1 MLDHMRCT
9 FYKAELVDNV
19 EAECEHQH
27 RVRPIPGAIMTR
39 VYSMCPVICLALA
52 YCGATVSGED
62 KSANATIQ
70 SPLSPQESLRHL
82 KVAPGLRVELVAAEP
97 QVIDPVAI
105 AFDEGGRLWVVEMS
119 DYPRGPGPNE
129 APKSRVRI
137 LEDRDQDGH
146 FETASTFAD
155 QLLFATGL
163 QLWKGGA
170 FITLA
175 GKVVYFCDTTGDG
188 KADTREIWFSGFA
201 QKNEQLR
208 ANHPTLG
215 PDHRVYIA
223 NGLRDGTIVG
233 RPAADGTPAT
243 PVSISG
249 RDFRFDPLTGDYDAV
264 TGSGQFG
271 LTYDNFGN
279 RFVCTNRNATKQIVL
294 QRRYPDRVPLL
305 QVPALTYDV
314 TPAGA
319 AAEVF
324 SLSRNWTAYSGHAGQ
339 ITAACGVTV
348 YRGSALPEEYLN
360 NIFVCE
366 PPGNLVHRRI
376 LEPQGAIFQSHR
388 ARPKVEF
395 LASPDDWFR
404 PVNLTIGPDGALYV
418 VDMYRAVVEHPHWI
432 PEEVSQKLPLQA
444 GSDRG
449 RIYRV
454 VQANSATTSDTTPRK
469 RFGLRGLR
477 SRSTAELVP
486 LLTAPNAWWRETAAR
501 LLYERQ
507 DDTVDEVL
515 RAMLRSGDTAT
526 ARCHAL
532 WSLDGI
538 KRLSREDV
546 LAALT
551 DSSPRVREQGVR
563 LSERWLKDSPA
574 LLRRVIDLASD
585 ADARVRFQVA
595 LSLGESEK
603 IAQVVTALERIAL
616 HDQADSWTRL
626 AVLSATGEYAGQML
640 LKLLQRRDSGINA
653 PAARDLVGDLSHLV
667 GASRKKA
674 EIEQVLDAVLKTPS
688 ETPFSAQQ
696 LIVLK
701 QLGQG
706 IAWRSGS
713 FAALIAELV
722 DQNGSTGR
730 RLAALLERIA
740 STARDKQA
748 TLRLRR
754 DCLEVLRYAGFS
766 RAGATLLEIVQ
777 STATQELR
785 LLAMDVASSY
795 DDPQISRVLLADFG
809 SQTPAVRR
817 AVLDA
822 MLSNRGRVRM
832 LLGELAA
839 KNIAITELS
848 PAAVQQLIRDP
859 DPEVSGQAKRV
870 LGAMVP
876 ADRQKIISEY
886 QAAIATRG
894 DVQRGR
900 EIFSKNCAECHRIG
914 ELGVTVGPYIGDFT
928 QKPNVRN
935 NPSVIL
941 ESILNP
947 NRAIDAN
954 YVSYTI
960 VTTAG
965 KVLTG
970 IVAQETGVGVTLQ
983 QSKGKR
989 LTVLRRDIEVIRS
1002 NQTSLMPEGFEKN
1015 ISLAQMADLIAFLK
1029 EWRFLDNLVPLEKRS
1044 RSPEE
1049 TPR

>member
-1 MLDHMRCT
+1 
-9 FYKAELVDNV
+9 
-19 EAECEHQH
+19 
-27 RVRPIPGAIMTR
+27 MTR
-39 VYSMCPVICLALA
+39 LYLMCPIIVLAVT
-52 YCGATVSGED
+52 YCGPMVFGED
-62 KSANATIQ
+62 KTANATIQ
-70 SPLSPQESLRHL
+70 SPLSPEESLRYL

-105 AFDEGGRLWVVEMS
+105 AFDEEGRLWTVEMS

-129 APKSRVRI
+129 VPKSRVRI

-146 FETASTFAD
+146 FETARTFVD
-155 QLLFATGL
+155 RLLFATGL

-170 FITLA
+170 LVTLA
-175 GKVVYFCDTTGDG
+175 GKVVYFRDTTGDG
-188 KADTREIWFSGFA
+188 KADTRETWFSGFA

-215 PDHRVYIA
+215 PDHRIYIA

-233 RPAADGTPAT
+233 RPAADGTPAR

-249 RDFRFDPLTGDYDAV
+249 RDFRFDPLTGDYGAV

-294 QRRYPDRVPLL
+294 QRRYLDREPLL

-324 SLSRNWTAYSGHAGQ
+324 SLSRNWTAYSDHAGQ

-348 YRGSALPEEYLN
+348 YRGSALPAEYLN

-376 LEPQGAIFQSHR
+376 LEPDGVIFRSRR

-444 GSDRG
+444 GNDRG

-454 VQANSATTSDTTPRK
+454 VQENAAADAEAATRK
-469 RFGLRGLR
+469 RFGPGGLK
-477 SRSTAELVP
+477 SRSTTELVQM
-486 LLTAPNAWWRETAAR
+486 LTASNAWWRETAAR

-507 DDTVDEVL
+507 DGTVEGVL
-515 RAMLRSGDTAT
+515 RAMLRGGDTAT
-526 ARCHAL
+526 ARCHAM

-538 KRLSREDV
+538 KRLTLEDV
-546 LAALT
+546 LVAMA
-551 DSSPRVREQGVR
+551 DRHPRVREQGVR
-563 LSERWLKDSPA
+563 LAERWLEDSSVV
-574 LLRRVIDLASD
+574 LRHVVDLASD

-595 LSLGESEK
+595 LSLGKSENTAQK
-603 IAQVVTALERIAL
+603 ITALERIAL
-616 HDQADSWTRL
+616 HEQGDAWTQL
-626 AVLSATGEYAGQML
+626 AVLSAAGEYAEPML
-640 LKLLQRRDSGINA
+640 LKLLQPRDNQVARQSGQDFIRGLA
-653 PAARDLVGDLSHLV
+653 HLV
-667 GASRKKA
+667 GARHKNS
-674 EIEQVLDAVLKTPS
+674 EIERVLDAVLKSSSLPQL
-688 ETPFSAQQ
+688 SARQ

-701 QLGQG
+701 NLGRG
-706 IAWRSGS
+706 MAWRSRS
-713 FAALIAELV
+713 FAALIAALI
-722 DQNGSTGR
+722 DNAGSTGR
-730 RLAALLERIA
+730 RLAELLEQIA
-740 STARDKQA
+740 FLARDSHTA
-748 TLRLRR
+748 MPLRR
-754 DCLEVLRYAGFS
+754 HCIEVLRYAGFS
-766 RAGATLLEIVQ
+766 RAGETLLEIVQ
-777 STATQELR
+777 STVSQELR

-795 DDPQISRVLLADFG
+795 DDPRISRVLLADFA
-809 SQTPAVRR
+809 SQTPVVRR
-817 AVLDA
+817 AVVDA
-822 MLSNRGRVRM
+822 MLSNRGRVRI
-832 LLGELAA
+832 LLGELEA

-848 PAAVQQLIRDP
+848 PAAVQQLVRDP
-859 DPEVSGQAKRV
+859 DPDVSDLAKRV
-870 LGAMVP
+870 LGDMVP
-876 ADRQKIISEY
+876 ANRQKILAEY
-886 QAAIATRG
+886 QGALTTRG

-900 EIFSKNCAECHRIG
+900 KIFSKNCSECHRIG
-914 ELGVTVGPYIGDFT
+914 DLGVAVGPYIGDFT

-935 NPSVIL
+935 NASVIL

-954 YVSYTI
+954 YMSYTI

-965 KVLTG
+965 NVLTG
-970 IVAQETGVGVTLQ
+970 IVAQETGVSVTLQ

-989 LTVLRRDIEVIRS
+989 QTVLRRDIELIRS

-1015 ISLAQMADLIAFLK
+1015 ISLTQMADLIAFLK
-1029 EWRFLDNLVPLEKRS
+1029 EWRFLDNRVPLEES
-1044 RSPEE
+1044 SGSP
-1049 TPR
+1049 

>member
-1 MLDHMRCT
+1 
-9 FYKAELVDNV
+9 
-19 EAECEHQH
+19 
-27 RVRPIPGAIMTR
+27 MTR
-39 VYSMCPVICLALA
+39 VYLICPVIFLALIS
-52 YCGATVSGED
+52 CCATVSGED
-62 KSANATIQ
+62 KPVSVTSQ
-70 SPLSPQESLRHL
+70 GPLSPQESLRHL

-97 QVIDPVAI
+97 QIIDPVAI
-105 AFDEGGRLWVVEMS
+105 AFDESGRLWVVEMS

-129 APKSRVRI
+129 TPKSRVRI

-146 FETASTFAD
+146 FETASTFVD

-175 GKVVYFCDTTGDG
+175 GKVVYFRDTTGDG
-188 KADTREIWFSGFA
+188 KADVRETWFSGFA

-215 PDHRVYIA
+215 PDHRIYIA

-233 RPAADGTPAT
+233 RPAADGTPAR

-249 RDFRFDPLTGDYDAV
+249 RDFRFDPITGGYDAV

-319 AAEVF
+319 EAEVF
-324 SLSRNWTAYSGHAGQ
+324 SLSRNWTAYSDHAGQ

-348 YRGSALPEEYLN
+348 YRGSALPAEYLD

-376 LEPQGAIFQSHR
+376 LEPHGAIFRSRR
-388 ARPKVEF
+388 ARSKVEF

-444 GSDRG
+444 GNDRG
-449 RIYRV
+449 RIYRI
-454 VQANSATTSDTTPRK
+454 VQQATAAAGEIAERN
-469 RFGLRGLR
+469 RFGPGGLR
-477 SRSTAELVP
+477 SSSTVELVQM
-486 LLTAPNAWWRETAAR
+486 LSATNAWWRETAAR

-507 DDTVDEVL
+507 DETADKFL
-515 RAMLRSGDTAT
+515 RAMLRGGDPAT

-538 KRLSREDV
+538 KRLAPEDV
-546 LAALT
+546 LTAMT
-551 DSSPRVREQGVR
+551 DRNPRVREQGVR
-563 LSERWLKDSPA
+563 LSEQWLKDSPA
-574 LLRRVIDLASD
+574 VLRSVIDLATDS
-585 ADARVRFQVA
+585 DARVRFQVA
-595 LSLGESEK
+595 LSLGESGNT
-603 IAQVVTALERIAL
+603 AQVITALEQIAL
-616 HDQADSWTRL
+616 HEKTDSWTRL

-640 LKLLQRRDSGINA
+640 LKLLQRRDDWVNT
-653 PAARDLVGDLSHLV
+653 PVARELIGDLAHLV
-667 GASRKKA
+667 GARRKKF
-674 EIEQVLDAVLKTPS
+674 EIAQVLATVLEPPSATLLDAR
-688 ETPFSAQQ
+688 Q

-701 QLGQG
+701 ELGRG

-722 DQNGSTGR
+722 DQDGSTGR
-730 RLAALLERIA
+730 RLVAVLSRIA
-740 STARDKQA
+740 AAARNSQTA
-748 TLRLRR
+748 LPLRR
-754 DCLEVLRYAGFS
+754 DCLEMLRYTGFS
-766 RAGATLLEIVQ
+766 HAGEALLEIVQ
-777 STATQELR
+777 STASQELR

-795 DDPQISRVLLADFG
+795 DDPKISRVLMADFG

-822 MLSNRGRVRM
+822 MLSNRARVRI

-848 PAAVQQLIRDP
+848 PTAVQQLTQDP
-859 DPEVSGQAKRV
+859 DPAVSGLAKRV
-870 LGAMVP
+870 LGDMVP
-876 ADRQKIISEY
+876 ANRQQIISEY
-886 QAAIATRG
+886 QAAIAIRG

-900 EIFSKNCAECHRIG
+900 NIFSKNCSECHRIG
-914 ELGVTVGPYIGDFT
+914 ELGVAVGPYIGDFT

-935 NPSVIL
+935 NPSAIL

-960 VTTAG
+960 VTTSG

-970 IVAQETGVGVTLQ
+970 IVAQETGASVTLE

-989 LTVLRRDIEVIRS
+989 VTVLRREIEVIRS

-1015 ISLAQMADLIAFLK
+1015 ISLTQMADLVAFLK
-1029 EWRFLDNLVPLEKRS
+1029 EWRFLEDLVPLEKRS
-1044 RSPEE
+1044 GSPEG
-1049 TPR
+1049 TSR